1 MTDHQIVAV
10 RKPDRNS
17 PVEHITHVQYD
28 GVIKTR
34 EYVISLIENKTDR
47 FYTNVAGTGAWIEVV
62 SPGNGRSKY
71 IRSVPDGT
79 KKDNLLSLPP
89 C

>member
-1 MTDHQIVAV
+1 MSSHQIIAV

-17 PVEHITHVQYD
+17 PVEHITHVKYD

-34 EYVISLIENKTDR
+34 EYVIMLITNKTDT
-47 FYTNVAGTGAWIEVV
+47 FYTNVGGASAWIEVV
-62 SPGNGRSKY
+62 HPGGGRPPY
-71 IRSVPDGT
+71 IRSVPDRT
-79 KKDNLLSLPP
+79 RTDNLLSLPT